1 MDNWKKTKIG
11 QFIWIYIWGTFTL
24 VFAFVPLIVLNLL
37 QFPSLLLLPISRSAY
52 RAYNRVAASAIWG
65 WWAWAAQNL
74 VGMKINV
81 IGDDVPA
88 RENAIVFSNHQ
99 SMSDIII
106 IISLALRKGRIG
118 DVKWMVKDVI
128 KYVPGLG
135 WGLMFLGC
143 IFLKRNWMDD
153 EKKILRMFERYK
165 TDKIPIWMTSFPEG
179 TRITPKKLEDSE
191 TFAKKMNLKPL
202 KHVLF
207 PRTKGFIASVHG
219 LRNHV
224 KAIYSLTIEYPG
236 DRIPT
241 LVQAIRGDVALV
253 NLHVKRHPIEM
264 VPSDDIALAH
274 WLTEQFYEKDR
285 LMERVS
291 G

>member
-1 MDNWKKTKIG
+1 VDNWKKTKFG
-11 QFIWIYIWGTFTL
+11 QFIWVYLWGTFTL
-24 VFAFVPLIVLNLL
+24 VFAFIPLIVLNLL
-37 QFPSLLLLPISRSAY
+37 QFPSLLLLPISRPAY
-52 RAYNRVAASAIWG
+52 RAYNRVAASLIWG

-81 IGDDVPA
+81 LGDDVPV

-118 DVKWMVKDVI
+118 DVKWMVKDVL
-128 KYVPGLG
+128 KYIPGLG

-153 EKKILRMFERYK
+153 EKKILKMFERYT

-179 TRITPKKLEDSE
+179 TRITPAKHEDSQA
-191 TFAKKMNLKPL
+191 FAKKMNLKPL

-219 LRNHV
+219 LKNHV

-236 DRIPT
+236 ERIPT
-241 LVQAIRGDVALV
+241 LIQAIRGDVAVV
-253 NLHVKRHPIEM
+253 NLHVKRHPIEA
-264 VPSDDIALAH
+264 VPKDDDALAA

-285 LMERVS
+285 IMQRL
-291 G
+291 